1 MILARA
7 VLDCDSIDAAVNLIA
22 GAPRAGAF
30 HLSLAQAGDHRLV
43 SVEFTHAGCSA
54 VEVAQPGCHANHLIH
69 PASRGQAQIVTDS
82 SRARPERGDEIIH
95 HPGRAHDP
103 LQPLWD
109 RTTPARTSY

>member
-69 PASRGQAQIVTDS
+69 PASRGEAQIGTDS
-82 SRARPERGDEIIH
+82 SLASPERGAGIIDTAGRPH
-95 HPGRAHDP
+95 APPTHP
-103 LQPLWD
+103 WD
-109 RTTPARTSY
+109 RTRAD